1 MKFRRRRSS
10 RIPRPDWRAE
20 KAPPVIG
27 SDWSRKEPGR
37 EVDRGRR
44 SLRVLAGIAALLE
57 LGLLV
62 WLLAGPAFD
71 VRRVDV
77 TGAHRLDHAQVV
89 AVAGLERPGSVFAV
103 DAATI
108 RRRLSG
114 ATWVRSAAVSA
125 QLPDRIVV
133 QVDEWQPVADYHAG
147 KGKPYFVSD
156 QGVALGPSPPSDG
169 LLDIQGPTGPD
180 PKPGRQAMD
189 ARLLAALV
197 NLQRGMPI
205 LLPGQEVQSFSVDS
219 CGNLTMTARKGWQ
232 AQFGRVLTP
241 EEYSSLDAK
250 LGALRSVST
259 KIDYNN
265 PDLEYVNV
273 MNPSAAA
280 VKLKSAKPAPT
291 PTPSPLPKGAP
302 PAPSP
307 SIQMVAPCR

>member
-1 MKFRRRRSS
+1 
-10 RIPRPDWRAE
+10 
-20 KAPPVIG
+20 VIG
-27 SDWSRKEPGR
+27 ADWSRKEPTR
-37 EVDRGRR
+37 DVDRGRR

-57 LGLLV
+57 LGLLL
-62 WLLAGPAFD
+62 WLLAGPGFA
-71 VRRVDV
+71 VRHVDV
-77 TGAHRLDHAQVV
+77 TGAHRLDYAQVV
-89 AVAGLERPGSVFAV
+89 ADAGLERPGSVFAV

-147 KGKPYFVSD
+147 NGKPYFLSD
-156 QGVALGPSPPSDG
+156 QAVALGPAAPGGG
-169 LLDIQGPTGPD
+169 LLDIQGPAGPD
-180 PKPGRQAMD
+180 PRPGRQAMD
-189 ARLLAALV
+189 TRLLAALV
-197 NLQRGMPI
+197 NLQRGMPT

-241 EEYSSLDAK
+241 EEYTSLDVK
-250 LGALRSVST
+250 LAALRSVST
-259 KIDYNN
+259 KIDYNS

-273 MNPSAAA
+273 MNPSAVA
-280 VKLKSAKPAPT
+280 VKLRSAKPAPT
-291 PTPSPLPKGAP
+291 PTPSPLPKGAT

-307 SIQMVAPCR
+307 SIQVTALCR